1 MSRAEE
7 IEELPDIDG
16 DRPPRLTREILG
28 HDAEFADFT
37 QSRAQ
42 GRLHH
47 SWLLSGIKGIGKA
60 SFAYQASRHLLLNTP
75 SNAPVQQPLSE
86 IEPAMRLIDNGAHPD
101 LFALA
106 RVYNRDTDKFR
117 TDISVDDVRRMKSF
131 FQLGSADGNWRVCI
145 IDSLD
150 EMNKYS
156 LNSLLKILE
165 EPPEKSIFFL
175 ISHRVGGLLDTIKS
189 RSRQLDFKPL
199 ASAQLEQI
207 IAHHLPETAPEASA
221 AAAFLAD
228 GSAHMALTL
237 AELGGF
243 DLYHDLISLLD
254 GLPRPDIERLH
265 GFSDRFGPRGD
276 AKSFPVFCFLLSN
289 WLHRALRS
297 QIDGQNIVPVFAG
310 EDEVAARF
318 VSRAGT
324 DALLGLWREINDG
337 ARQAEALNLD
347 RKQIV
352 LDWFS
357 DMGDMLA

>member
-1 MSRAEE
+1 MSRADE
-7 IEELPDIDG
+7 IEERPDIDG
-16 DRPPRLTREILG
+16 DRPARLTRVIIG
-28 HDAEFADFT
+28 HDAGFADFT
-37 QSRAQ
+37 QSRAR

-60 SFAYQASRHLLLNTP
+60 SFAYQAARHLLLNTT
-75 SNAPVQQPLSE
+75 ADTPVRQPLPDTD
-86 IEPAMRLIDNGAHPD
+86 PAMRLIDGGVHPD
-101 LFALA
+101 LFVLA
-106 RVYNRDTDKFR
+106 RGYNRDTDKFR
-117 TDISVDDVRRMKSF
+117 TDIPVDDVRRMKSF
-131 FQLGSADGNWRVCI
+131 FQLSSADGNWRVCI

-199 ASAQLEQI
+199 ARPQLEQI
-207 IAHHLPETAPEASA
+207 IAHHLPETAPEAA
-221 AAAFLAD
+221 AAAGFLAD
-228 GSAHMALTL
+228 GSAHMALAL

-243 DLYHDLISLLD
+243 DLYRDLISLLD
-254 GLPRPDIERLH
+254 GLPRPDVESLH

-276 AKSFPVFCFLLSN
+276 AKSFPVLCFLLSS

-297 QIDGQNIVPVFAG
+297 HIDGQEIVPVFAG

-318 VSRAGT
+318 VARVGT
-324 DALLGLWREINDG
+324 GAFLGLWEKINDD
-337 ARQAEALNLD
+337 ARQAEVLNLD

>member
-1 MSRAEE
+1 MSRSDEPEAW
-7 IEELPDIDG
+7 PDIDG
-16 DRPPRLTREILG
+16 DRPPRLTREIIG
-28 HDAEFADFT
+28 HDAAFADFT
-37 QSRAQ
+37 QSRSR

-60 SFAYQASRHLLLNTP
+60 SFAYQVARHLLLKTP
-75 SNAPVQQPLSE
+75 ADTPLHHCVPDTD
-86 IEPAMRLIDNGAHPD
+86 PAMRLIDTGAHPD
-101 LFALA
+101 LFVLT
-106 RVYNRDTDKFR
+106 RGYNRDTDKFR
-117 TDISVDDVRRMKSF
+117 TEIAIDDVRRMKSF
-131 FQLGSADGNWRVCI
+131 FQLSSAGANWRVCI

-165 EPPEKSIFFL
+165 EPPEKSIFL
-175 ISHRVGGLLDTIKS
+175 LVSHRVGSVLDTIKS
-189 RSRQLDFKPL
+189 RSRQLEFRPL
-199 ASAQLEQI
+199 TCPQLEQLVS
-207 IAHHLPETAPEASA
+207 HHLPETPPEAMA

-243 DLYHDLISLLD
+243 DLYRDLIALLD
-254 GLPRPDIERLH
+254 GLPRPDVEALH
-265 GFSDRFGPRGD
+265 GFADRFGPRGD
-276 AKSFPVFCFLLSN
+276 VKSFPVFCFLLSN

-297 QIDGQNIVPVFAG
+297 HIDGQNLVPVFAG
-310 EDEVAARF
+310 EDDVAARF
-318 VSRAGT
+318 VSRTNTG
-324 DALLGLWREINDG
+324 ALLGLWEKITDD

-352 LDWFS
+352 LDWFT

>member
-1 MSRAEE
+1 MSRADE
-7 IEELPDIDG
+7 IEDYPDIDG
-16 DRPPRLTREILG
+16 DRPPRLTRKIIR
-28 HDAEFADFT
+28 HDAGFADFT
-37 QSRAQ
+37 QSRAR

-60 SFAYQASRHLLLNTP
+60 SFAYQAARHLLLNTP
-75 SNAPVQQPLSE
+75 ADTPVHQPLPDTD
-86 IEPAMRLIDNGAHPD
+86 PAMRLIDCGVHPD
-101 LFALA
+101 LFVLA
-106 RVYNRDTDKFR
+106 RGYNRDTGKFR
-117 TDISVDDVRRMKSF
+117 TDIPVDDVRRMKSF
-131 FQLGSADGNWRVCI
+131 FQLSSADGNWRVCI

-199 ASAQLEQI
+199 ARPQLEHI
-207 IAHHLPETAPEASA
+207 IAHHLPEIAPEAAA

-243 DLYHDLISLLD
+243 DLYRDLISLLD
-254 GLPRPDIERLH
+254 GLPLPHVDSLH

-276 AKSFPVFCFLLSN
+276 AKSFPVFCFLLSS

-297 QIDGQNIVPVFAG
+297 HIYGQDIVPVFAG

-318 VSRAGT
+318 VARVGT
-324 DALLGLWREINDG
+324 VSILGLWEKINND

>member
-1 MSRAEE
+1 MSRADE
-7 IEELPDIDG
+7 IEERPDVDG
-16 DRPPRLTREILG
+16 DRPPRLTHKIIG
-28 HDAEFADFT
+28 HDSGFADFT
-37 QSRAQ
+37 QSRAR

-47 SWLLSGIKGIGKA
+47 SWLLSGIKGVGKA
-60 SFAYQASRHLLLNTP
+60 SFAYQAARHLLLNTP
-75 SNAPVQQPLSE
+75 ADTPVHHALPE
-86 IEPAMRLIDNGAHPD
+86 TDPAMRLIDYGVHPD
-101 LFALA
+101 LFVLA
-106 RVYNRDTDKFR
+106 RGYNRDTDKFR
-117 TDISVDDVRRMKSF
+117 TDIPVDDVRRMKLF
-131 FQLGSADGNWRVCI
+131 FQLSSADGNWRICI

-199 ASAQLEQI
+199 ERPQLEQI
-207 IAHHLPETAPEASA
+207 IARHLPEIEPEAAA

-228 GSAHMALTL
+228 GSAHMGLTL

-243 DLYHDLISLLD
+243 DLYRDLISLLD
-254 GLPRPDIERLH
+254 GLPRPDVESLH

-276 AKSFPVFCFLLSN
+276 AKSFPVFCFLLSS

-297 QIDGQNIVPVFAG
+297 HIDGQEIVPVFAG

-318 VSRAGT
+318 VARVGT
-324 DALLGLWREINDG
+324 GALLGLWEKINDDAG
-337 ARQAEALNLD
+337 QAEALNLD

>member
-1 MSRAEE
+1 MSRVEE
-7 IEELPDIDG
+7 IEELPDLDG
-16 DRPPRLTREILG
+16 ARPPRLTREILG
-28 HDAEFADFT
+28 HDARFADFT
-37 QSRAQ
+37 QSRVQ
-42 GRLHH
+42 ERLHH
-47 SWLLSGIKGIGKA
+47 SWLLGGIKGIGKA
-60 SFAYQASRHLLLNTP
+60 SFAYQAARHLLVDTPRNT
-75 SNAPVQQPLSE
+75 PVQQPLPE
-86 IEPAMRLIDNGAHPD
+86 TEPTMRLIDSRAHPD
-101 LFALA
+101 LFVLA
-106 RVYNRDTDKFR
+106 RGYNRDTDKFR

-131 FQLGSADGNWRVCI
+131 FQLSSADGNWRVCI

-189 RSRQLDFKPL
+189 RSRLLDFKPL
-199 ASAQLEQI
+199 ATSQLEQI
-207 IAHHLPETAPEASA
+207 IAHHFPKTEPEASA

-228 GSAHMALTL
+228 GSANMALNL
-237 AELGGF
+237 AELGGL
-243 DLYHDLISLLD
+243 DLYRDLISLLES
-254 GLPRPDIERLH
+254 LPWPDIEALH

-276 AKSFPVFCFLLSN
+276 AKSFPVLYFLLSN

-297 QIDGQNIVPVFAG
+297 QIVGHNIMPVFAG

-318 VSRAGT
+318 ISRAGT
-324 DALLGLWREINDG
+324 DASLRLWGKINDG

-352 LDWFS
+352 LDWFG

>member
-1 MSRAEE
+1 MSRADE
-7 IEELPDIDG
+7 IEERPDIDG
-16 DRPPRLTREILG
+16 DRPPRLTREIIG
-28 HDAEFADFT
+28 HDAGFADFT
-37 QSRAQ
+37 QSRAR

-60 SFAYQASRHLLLNTP
+60 SFAYQAARHLLLNTP
-75 SNAPVQQPLSE
+75 ADTPVHQPLPDTD
-86 IEPAMRLIDNGAHPD
+86 PAMRLIDGGVHPD
-101 LFALA
+101 LFVLA
-106 RVYNRDTDKFR
+106 RGYNRDTDKFR
-117 TDISVDDVRRMKSF
+117 TDIPVDDVRRMKSF
-131 FQLGSADGNWRVCI
+131 FQLSSADGNWRVCI

-199 ASAQLEQI
+199 ARPQLEQI
-207 IAHHLPETAPEASA
+207 IAHHLPETAPEAAA

-228 GSAHMALTL
+228 GSADMALTL

-243 DLYHDLISLLD
+243 DLYRDLISLLD
-254 GLPRPDIERLH
+254 GLPRPDVESLH

-276 AKSFPVFCFLLSN
+276 AKSFPVFCFLLSS

-297 QIDGQNIVPVFAG
+297 HIDGQEIVPVFAG

-318 VSRAGT
+318 VARVGT
-324 DALLGLWREINDG
+324 GALLGLWEKINDD
-337 ARQAEALNLD
+337 ARQAEVFNLD

>member
-1 MSRAEE
+1 MSRADE
-7 IEELPDIDG
+7 IEERPDIDG
-16 DRPPRLTREILG
+16 DRPPRLTREIIG
-28 HDAEFADFT
+28 HDAGFADFT
-37 QSRAQ
+37 QSRAR

-60 SFAYQASRHLLLNTP
+60 SFAYQAARHLLLNT
-75 SNAPVQQPLSE
+75 SADTPVHQPLPDAD
-86 IEPAMRLIDNGAHPD
+86 PAMRLIDGGVHPD
-101 LFALA
+101 LFVLA
-106 RVYNRDTDKFR
+106 RGYNRDTDKFR
-117 TDISVDDVRRMKSF
+117 TDIPADDVRRMKSF
-131 FQLGSADGNWRVCI
+131 FQLSSADGNWRVCI

-199 ASAQLEQI
+199 ARPQLEQI
-207 IAHHLPETAPEASA
+207 IAHHLPETAPEAA
-221 AAAFLAD
+221 AAAGFLAD

-243 DLYHDLISLLD
+243 DLYRDLISLLD
-254 GLPRPDIERLH
+254 GLPRPDVESLH

-276 AKSFPVFCFLLSN
+276 AKSFPVFYFLLSS

-297 QIDGQNIVPVFAG
+297 HIDGQEIVPVFAG

-318 VSRAGT
+318 VVRVGT
-324 DALLGLWREINDG
+324 GALLGLWEKINDD

>member
-1 MSRAEE
+1 MSRADE
-7 IEELPDIDG
+7 IEERPDIDG
-16 DRPPRLTREILG
+16 DRPPRLTREIIG
-28 HDAEFADFT
+28 HDAGFADFT
-37 QSRAQ
+37 QSRAR

-60 SFAYQASRHLLLNTP
+60 SFAYQAARHLLLNTP
-75 SNAPVQQPLSE
+75 ADTPVHQPLPDTD
-86 IEPAMRLIDNGAHPD
+86 PAMRLIDGGVHPD
-101 LFALA
+101 LFVLA
-106 RVYNRDTDKFR
+106 RGYNRDSDKFR
-117 TDISVDDVRRMKSF
+117 TDIPVDDVRRMKSF
-131 FQLGSADGNWRVCI
+131 FQLSSADGNWRVCI

-199 ASAQLEQI
+199 ARPQLEQI
-207 IAHHLPETAPEASA
+207 IAHHIPETAPEAAA

-228 GSAHMALTL
+228 GSADMALTL

-243 DLYHDLISLLD
+243 DLYRDLISLLD
-254 GLPRPDIERLH
+254 GLPRPDVESLH

-276 AKSFPVFCFLLSN
+276 AKSFPVFCFLLSS

-297 QIDGQNIVPVFAG
+297 HIDGQEIVPVFAG

-318 VSRAGT
+318 VARVGMG
-324 DALLGLWREINDG
+324 ALPGLWEKINDD
-337 ARQAEALNLD
+337 ARRAEALNLD